1 MTADSQ
7 LAVQSAVLAAL
18 QGAPALTALLAD
30 GAGGVYDSVPA
41 ESAYPYVVIGEAT
54 AVPGEADSKDAD
66 VMEQTLTLHTWSRYL
81 GLAEAK
87 QIMAAVVA
95 ALDQANL
102 SISGHSLVLLRFEF
116 SSTFLDPDGLTRHGV
131 QRFRVITQQV
141 V

>member
-1 MTADSQ
+1 
-7 LAVQSAVLAAL
+7 
-18 QGAPALTALLAD
+18 
-30 GAGGVYDSVPA
+30 
-41 ESAYPYVVIGEAT
+41 
-54 AVPGEADSKDAD
+54 
-66 VMEQTLTLHTWSRYL
+66 MEQTLTLHTWSRYL

-131 QRFRVITQQV
+131 QRFRVITQQTA
-141 V
+141 